1 MGKVREQT
9 RHAEAPRDEGFLGLK
24 GQKEEGNDL
33 LGGGRAGPW
42 QLVQQ
47 EPLLWRLAATIRAVT
62 ETRRE
67 G

>member
-24 GQKEEGNDL
+24 GQKKKGNDL
-33 LGGGRAGPW
+33 LEGGRAGSW

-47 EPLLWRLAATIRAVT
+47 EPLLWRLVAAIRAVT